1 MAEMF
6 PLFKNNDNIEE
17 GLSDKFISKLSQCNN
32 PHIICVYGDARLGKS
47 TKLNQIIN
55 GTISNN
61 YYSLREPF
69 KTKLEIHTTQT
80 KGCDFYG
87 PVKVRD
93 LIDRNEIDIND
104 LEGFDR
110 NILNHEL
117 FFVDTEGL
125 KSIDIVTK
133 TCIAGIL
140 TILQISSIKI
150 LYMPTLENEK
160 FEEVAKNSKL
170 SNILRIFDNVSET
183 IVLIRDVPINDEYK
197 TYLQI
202 DAELNNN
209 QKGIFTEKIGKFF
222 DKLNAKR
229 AICELLPNYELAKN
243 NYEEYSLAYQMQ
255 MKNLIMTFLSKINN
269 NNINGTRLIDI
280 IKELIEIF
288 KQVEDIDV
296 MRNTDNA
303 LNSILKNTFEQKV
316 NKFYDEIKDRITQL
330 DRALIGLENNNQGI
344 KDYLIDYTRN
354 GLRETWDIYNDS
366 IKNEVDNIIDKY
378 QYKLSL
384 DINSKSKEIQD
395 KIIDEEKKILTLSQ
409 NNDVDGFFKKFTF
422 FEEINQNQVDELIQ
436 KIINDFFAKLENE
449 FNCLSPEFKQE
460 VQEYLKNTLNE
471 NLKYRI
477 NSMPTRENYL
487 IKIFEEIKLTI
498 SNPFVF
504 ELLNKSKE
512 EIEKNLE
519 LEVLKSKIDL
529 YLSQINV
536 KQPNKEDFQKKLK
549 ELYEDIINKLKQRI
563 VSIEKDED
571 IKKFL
576 EAQLKGRTIA
586 NAMYIIKPISI
597 QNKVV
602 NMDNNNLL
610 IGEFKNENKQKFNIE
625 YDSFHKCY
633 TIQNVENGQFLTCDD
648 STIFFSV
655 KNNNENQQW
664 HITNNDNG
672 GYEIILEKNKK
683 LMQVEE
689 NANNGSGVSCQE
701 KKGKPN
707 QTFYFEATTKTM
719 PPPPKPNEPPKYI
732 PPPQPQVNYFPRPN
746 WHYPYINQVS
756 IVDALG
762 SVGYPNDKA
771 YRIRIG
777 ARNNIPGTPLS
788 PDYNT
793 RMLNLM
799 KEGRLIIP

>member
-269 NNINGTRLIDI
+269 NDINGTRLIDI

-303 LNSILKNTFEQKV
+303 LDSILKNTFEQKV
-316 NKFYDEIKDRITQL
+316 NKFYDEINNRIKQL
-330 DRALIGLENNNQGI
+330 DRTLIGLENNNQGI

-449 FNCLSPEFKQE
+449 FNCLSPKFKQE
-460 VQEYLKNTLNE
+460 VQEYLKNNLNE

-536 KQPNKEDFQKKLK
+536 IQPNKEDFQKKLK

-610 IGEFKNENKQKFNIE
+610 IGEFKNENRQKFNIE

-648 STIFFSV
+648 STIFFSG

-664 HITNNDNG
+664 HIANNDNG

-719 PPPPKPNEPPKYI
+719 PPPPKPKEPPRYI

-762 SVGYPNDKA
+762 SVGYPNDRA

>member
-17 GLSDKFISKLSQCNN
+17 GISDKFISKLSQCNN

-269 NNINGTRLIDI
+269 NDINGTRLIDI

-316 NKFYDEIKDRITQL
+316 NKFYDEINNRIKQL

-449 FNCLSPEFKQE
+449 FNCLSPKFKQE

-536 KQPNKEDFQKKLK
+536 IQPNKEDFQKKLK

-610 IGEFKNENKQKFNIE
+610 IGEFKNENRQKFNIE

-648 STIFFSV
+648 TIIVFTG
-655 KNNNENQQW
+655 KNNDVNQQW

-762 SVGYPNDKA
+762 SVGYPNDRA

-788 PDYNT
+788 RDYNT

>member
-170 SNILRIFDNVSET
+170 SNILKIFDNVSET
-183 IVLIRDVPINDEYK
+183 IVLIRDVPIDEQYK

-209 QKGIFTEKIGKFF
+209 QKEIFIEKIGEFF
-222 DKLNAKR
+222 DNLNAKR

-269 NNINGTRLIDI
+269 NDINGTRLIDI

-449 FNCLSPEFKQE
+449 FNCLSPKFKQE
-460 VQEYLKNTLNE
+460 VQEYLKNNLNE

-536 KQPNKEDFQKKLK
+536 IQPNKEDFQKKLK

-610 IGEFKNENKQKFNIE
+610 IGEFKNENRQKFNIE

-648 STIFFSV
+648 TIIVFTG
-655 KNNNENQQW
+655 KNNDVNQQW

-719 PPPPKPNEPPKYI
+719 PPPPKPHEPPKYI

-762 SVGYPNDKA
+762 SVGYPNDRA

>member
-1 MAEMF
+1 
-6 PLFKNNDNIEE
+6 
-17 GLSDKFISKLSQCNN
+17 
-32 PHIICVYGDARLGKS
+32 
-47 TKLNQIIN
+47 
-55 GTISNN
+55 
-61 YYSLREPF
+61 
-69 KTKLEIHTTQT
+69 
-80 KGCDFYG
+80 
-87 PVKVRD
+87 
-93 LIDRNEIDIND
+93 
-104 LEGFDR
+104 
-110 NILNHEL
+110 
-117 FFVDTEGL
+117 
-125 KSIDIVTK
+125 
-133 TCIAGIL
+133 
-140 TILQISSIKI
+140 
-150 LYMPTLENEK
+150 
-160 FEEVAKNSKL
+160 
-170 SNILRIFDNVSET
+170 
-183 IVLIRDVPINDEYK
+183 
-197 TYLQI
+197 
-202 DAELNNN
+202 
-209 QKGIFTEKIGKFF
+209 
-222 DKLNAKR
+222 
-229 AICELLPNYELAKN
+229 
-243 NYEEYSLAYQMQ
+243 
-255 MKNLIMTFLSKINN
+255 
-269 NNINGTRLIDI
+269 
-280 IKELIEIF
+280 
-288 KQVEDIDV
+288 
-296 MRNTDNA
+296 
-303 LNSILKNTFEQKV
+303 
-316 NKFYDEIKDRITQL
+316 
-330 DRALIGLENNNQGI
+330 
-344 KDYLIDYTRN
+344 
-354 GLRETWDIYNDS
+354 
-366 IKNEVDNIIDKY
+366 
-378 QYKLSL
+378 
-384 DINSKSKEIQD
+384 
-395 KIIDEEKKILTLSQ
+395 
-409 NNDVDGFFKKFTF
+409 
-422 FEEINQNQVDELIQ
+422 
-436 KIINDFFAKLENE
+436 
-449 FNCLSPEFKQE
+449 
-460 VQEYLKNTLNE
+460 
-471 NLKYRI
+471 
-477 NSMPTRENYL
+477 MPTRENYL
-487 IKIFEEIKLTI
+487 INIFAEIKLTI

-504 ELLNKSKE
+504 ELLNKRAE
-512 EIEKNLE
+512 EIKGNLD
-519 LEVLKSKIDL
+519 LAVLKKQIEL
-529 YLSQINV
+529 YISEKKV

-602 NMDNNNLL
+602 NMDNNNNLL

-648 STIFFSV
+648 STIFFSG

-719 PPPPKPNEPPKYI
+719 PPPPKPKEPPRYI

-762 SVGYPNDKA
+762 SVGYPNDKP

>member
-269 NNINGTRLIDI
+269 NDINGTRLIDI

-449 FNCLSPEFKQE
+449 FNCLSPKFKQE
-460 VQEYLKNTLNE
+460 VQEYLKNNLNE

-648 STIFFSV
+648 TIIVFTG
-655 KNNNENQQW
+655 KNNDENQQW

-719 PPPPKPNEPPKYI
+719 PPPPKPKEPPRYI

>member
-269 NNINGTRLIDI
+269 NDINGTRLIDI

-449 FNCLSPEFKQE
+449 FNCLSPKFKQE
-460 VQEYLKNTLNE
+460 VQEYLKNNLNE

-519 LEVLKSKIDL
+519 LEVLKSKIDI

-536 KQPNKEDFQKKLK
+536 IQPNKEDFQKKLK
-549 ELYEDIINKLKQRI
+549 ELYEDIINKLEERKA
-563 VSIEKDED
+563 SIEKDED

-576 EAQLKGRTIA
+576 DSQLKGRTIA

-648 STIFFSV
+648 TIIVFTG
-655 KNNNENQQW
+655 KNNDVNQQW

-683 LMQVEE
+683 LMHVEE

-762 SVGYPNDKA
+762 SVGYPRDKA

-777 ARNNIPGTPLS
+777 ARNNIPGIPLG

>member
-269 NNINGTRLIDI
+269 NDINGTRLIDI

-288 KQVEDIDV
+288 KQVEDIDI

-316 NKFYDEIKDRITQL
+316 NKFYDEIKDRIAQL
-330 DRALIGLENNNQGI
+330 DIALIGLENNNQGI

-449 FNCLSPEFKQE
+449 FNCLSPKFKQE
-460 VQEYLKNTLNE
+460 VQEYLKNNLNE

-648 STIFFSV
+648 STIFFSG

-719 PPPPKPNEPPKYI
+719 PPPPKPKEPPRYI

>member
-1 MAEMF
+1 
-6 PLFKNNDNIEE
+6 
-17 GLSDKFISKLSQCNN
+17 
-32 PHIICVYGDARLGKS
+32 
-47 TKLNQIIN
+47 
-55 GTISNN
+55 
-61 YYSLREPF
+61 
-69 KTKLEIHTTQT
+69 
-80 KGCDFYG
+80 
-87 PVKVRD
+87 
-93 LIDRNEIDIND
+93 
-104 LEGFDR
+104 
-110 NILNHEL
+110 
-117 FFVDTEGL
+117 
-125 KSIDIVTK
+125 
-133 TCIAGIL
+133 
-140 TILQISSIKI
+140 
-150 LYMPTLENEK
+150 
-160 FEEVAKNSKL
+160 
-170 SNILRIFDNVSET
+170 
-183 IVLIRDVPINDEYK
+183 
-197 TYLQI
+197 
-202 DAELNNN
+202 
-209 QKGIFTEKIGKFF
+209 
-222 DKLNAKR
+222 
-229 AICELLPNYELAKN
+229 
-243 NYEEYSLAYQMQ
+243 
-255 MKNLIMTFLSKINN
+255 
-269 NNINGTRLIDI
+269 
-280 IKELIEIF
+280 
-288 KQVEDIDV
+288 
-296 MRNTDNA
+296 
-303 LNSILKNTFEQKV
+303 
-316 NKFYDEIKDRITQL
+316 
-330 DRALIGLENNNQGI
+330 
-344 KDYLIDYTRN
+344 
-354 GLRETWDIYNDS
+354 
-366 IKNEVDNIIDKY
+366 
-378 QYKLSL
+378 
-384 DINSKSKEIQD
+384 
-395 KIIDEEKKILTLSQ
+395 
-409 NNDVDGFFKKFTF
+409 
-422 FEEINQNQVDELIQ
+422 
-436 KIINDFFAKLENE
+436 
-449 FNCLSPEFKQE
+449 
-460 VQEYLKNTLNE
+460 
-471 NLKYRI
+471 
-477 NSMPTRENYL
+477 MPTRENYL

-610 IGEFKNENKQKFNIE
+610 IGEFKNENRQKFNIE

-648 STIFFSV
+648 TIIVFTG
-655 KNNNENQQW
+655 KNNDVNQQW

-719 PPPPKPNEPPKYI
+719 PPPPKLPEPPKYI

-762 SVGYPNDKA
+762 SVGYPNDRA

-788 PDYNT
+788 RDYNT

>member
-269 NNINGTRLIDI
+269 NDINGTRLIDI

-449 FNCLSPEFKQE
+449 FNCLSPKFKQE

-648 STIFFSV
+648 STIFFSG

-719 PPPPKPNEPPKYI
+719 PPPPKPKEPPRYI

-762 SVGYPNDKA
+762 SVGYPNDRA

>member
-269 NNINGTRLIDI
+269 NDINGTRLIDI

-288 KQVEDIDV
+288 KQVEDIDI

-316 NKFYDEIKDRITQL
+316 NKFYDEIKDRIAQL
-330 DRALIGLENNNQGI
+330 DIALIGLENNNQGI

-449 FNCLSPEFKQE
+449 FNCLSPKFKQE
-460 VQEYLKNTLNE
+460 VQEYLKNNLNE

-602 NMDNNNLL
+602 NVDNNNLL

-648 STIFFSV
+648 TIIVFIG
-655 KNNNENQQW
+655 KNNDVNQQW

-689 NANNGSGVSCQE
+689 NTNNGSGVSCQE

-719 PPPPKPNEPPKYI
+719 PPPPKPKEPPRYI

-788 PDYNT
+788 PYYNT
-793 RMLNLM
+793 RMLDLM
-799 KEGRLIIP
+799 KQGRLIIP

>member
-17 GLSDKFISKLSQCNN
+17 GISDKFISKLSQCNN

-269 NNINGTRLIDI
+269 NDINGTRLIDI

-449 FNCLSPEFKQE
+449 FNCLSPKFKQE

-648 STIFFSV
+648 TIIVFTG
-655 KNNNENQQW
+655 KNNDVNQQW

-762 SVGYPNDKA
+762 SVGYPNDRA

>member
-316 NKFYDEIKDRITQL
+316 NKFYDEIKGRIAQL
-330 DRALIGLENNNQGI
+330 DRTLIGLENNNQGI

-449 FNCLSPEFKQE
+449 FNCLSPKFKQE
-460 VQEYLKNTLNE
+460 VQEYLKNNLNE

-519 LEVLKSKIDL
+519 LEVLKSKIDI

-689 NANNGSGVSCQE
+689 NTNNGSGVSCQE

-762 SVGYPNDKA
+762 SVGYPNDRA

>member
-269 NNINGTRLIDI
+269 NDINGTRLIDI

-316 NKFYDEIKDRITQL
+316 NKFYDEIKDRIKQL

-449 FNCLSPEFKQE
+449 FNCLSPKFKQE
-460 VQEYLKNTLNE
+460 VQEYLKNNLNE

-610 IGEFKNENKQKFNIE
+610 IGEFKNENRQKFNIE

-648 STIFFSV
+648 TIIVFSG
-655 KNNNENQQW
+655 KNNDVNQQW

>member
-269 NNINGTRLIDI
+269 NDINGTRLIDI

-316 NKFYDEIKDRITQL
+316 NKFYDEIKNRIAQL
-330 DRALIGLENNNQGI
+330 DRTLIGLENNNQGI

-449 FNCLSPEFKQE
+449 FNCLSPKFKQE
-460 VQEYLKNTLNE
+460 VQEYLKNNLNE

-536 KQPNKEDFQKKLK
+536 IQPNKEDFQKKLK

-563 VSIEKDED
+563 VSIQKDED

-610 IGEFKNENKQKFNIE
+610 IGEFKNENRQKFNIE

-683 LMQVEE
+683 LMHVEE

>member
-125 KSIDIVTK
+125 KSIDIATK

-140 TILQISSIKI
+140 TILQISSINI

-269 NNINGTRLIDI
+269 NDINGTRLIDI

-436 KIINDFFAKLENE
+436 KIINDFFAKLTNE

-471 NLKYRI
+471 NLKYKI

-610 IGEFKNENKQKFNIE
+610 IGEFKNENRQKFNIE

-648 STIFFSV
+648 STIFFSG

-719 PPPPKPNEPPKYI
+719 PPPPKPKEPPRYI

-762 SVGYPNDKA
+762 SVGYPNDRA

>member
-269 NNINGTRLIDI
+269 NDINGTRLIDI

-316 NKFYDEIKDRITQL
+316 NKFYDEIKDRIKQL

-602 NMDNNNLL
+602 NVDNNNLL

-648 STIFFSV
+648 TIIVFTG
-655 KNNNENQQW
+655 KNNDVNQQW

-762 SVGYPNDKA
+762 SVGYPNDKP

>member
-1 MAEMF
+1 
-6 PLFKNNDNIEE
+6 
-17 GLSDKFISKLSQCNN
+17 
-32 PHIICVYGDARLGKS
+32 
-47 TKLNQIIN
+47 
-55 GTISNN
+55 
-61 YYSLREPF
+61 
-69 KTKLEIHTTQT
+69 
-80 KGCDFYG
+80 
-87 PVKVRD
+87 
-93 LIDRNEIDIND
+93 
-104 LEGFDR
+104 
-110 NILNHEL
+110 
-117 FFVDTEGL
+117 
-125 KSIDIVTK
+125 
-133 TCIAGIL
+133 
-140 TILQISSIKI
+140 
-150 LYMPTLENEK
+150 MPTLEDEK
-160 FEEVAKNSKL
+160 FKEVAKNSKL
-170 SNILRIFDNVSET
+170 SNILKIFDNVSET
-183 IVLIRDVPINDEYK
+183 IVLIRDVPIDEQYK

-209 QKGIFTEKIGKFF
+209 QKEIFTEKIGEFF
-222 DKLNAKR
+222 DNLNAKR

-255 MKNLIMTFLSKINN
+255 MKNLIMTFLSKIKNN
-269 NNINGTRLIDI
+269 NVNGTRLIDI
-280 IKELIEIF
+280 IKELIDIF
-288 KQVEDIDV
+288 KQVKNINV

-303 LNSILKNTFEQKV
+303 LDSILKNTFEQKV
-316 NKFYDEIKDRITQL
+316 NKFYDEINNRIKQL
-330 DRALIGLENNNQGI
+330 DRTLIGLENNNQGI

-354 GLRETWDIYNDS
+354 GLRETWNIYNDS

-378 QYKLSL
+378 QNKLSL
-384 DINSKSKEIQD
+384 DIISKCKEIQD
-395 KIIDEEKKILTLSQ
+395 KIRNSQIKIVTLSE
-409 NNDVDGFFKKFTF
+409 NKDVDDFFQKFSF
-422 FEEINQNQVDELIQ
+422 PEEINQNQVDELIQ
-436 KIINDFFAKLENE
+436 KIINDFFANFTNE

-471 NLKYRI
+471 NLKYKI
-477 NSMPTRENYL
+477 NSMTTRENYL
-487 IKIFEEIKLTI
+487 INIFAEIKLTI

-504 ELLNKSKE
+504 ELLNKRAE
-512 EIEKNLE
+512 EIKGNLD
-519 LEVLKSKIDL
+519 LAVLKKQIEL
-529 YLSQINV
+529 YISEKKV

-549 ELYEDIINKLKQRI
+549 ELYEDVINKLEERKA
-563 VSIEKDED
+563 SIEKDED

-576 EAQLKGRTIA
+576 DSQLKGRTIA

-597 QNKVV
+597 KNKVV

-610 IGEFKNENKQKFNIE
+610 IGEFKNENRQKFNIE

-648 STIFFSV
+648 TIIVFTG
-655 KNNNENQQW
+655 KNNDVNQQW

-689 NANNGSGVSCQE
+689 NANNGAGVSCQE

-719 PPPPKPNEPPKYI
+719 PPPPKLPEPPV
-732 PPPQPQVNYFPRPN
+732 PQVNYFPRPN
-746 WHYPYINQVS
+746 WHYPYTNQVS

-788 PDYNT
+788 RDYNT

>member
-269 NNINGTRLIDI
+269 NDINGTRLIDI

-288 KQVEDIDV
+288 KQVEDIDI

-316 NKFYDEIKDRITQL
+316 NKFYDEIKDRIKQL

-449 FNCLSPEFKQE
+449 FNCLSPKFKQE
-460 VQEYLKNTLNE
+460 VQEYLKNNLNE

-536 KQPNKEDFQKKLK
+536 IQPNKEDFQKKLK

-576 EAQLKGRTIA
+576 DAQLKGRTIA

-610 IGEFKNENKQKFNIE
+610 IGEFKNENRQKFNIE

-719 PPPPKPNEPPKYI
+719 PPPPKPKEPPRYI

-762 SVGYPNDKA
+762 SVGYPNDRA

-777 ARNNIPGTPLS
+777 IRNNIPGTLLS
-788 PDYNT
+788 RDYNT

>member
-269 NNINGTRLIDI
+269 NDINGTRLIDI

-316 NKFYDEIKDRITQL
+316 NKFYDEIKDRIKQL

-602 NMDNNNLL
+602 NVDNNNLL

-648 STIFFSV
+648 TIIVFTG
-655 KNNNENQQW
+655 KNNDVNQQW

-701 KKGKPN
+701 KKRKPN

-762 SVGYPNDKA
+762 SVGYPNDKP

>member
-269 NNINGTRLIDI
+269 NDINGTRLIDI

-316 NKFYDEIKDRITQL
+316 NKFYDEINNRIKQL

-449 FNCLSPEFKQE
+449 FNCLSPKFKQE

-536 KQPNKEDFQKKLK
+536 IQPNKEDFQKKLK

-563 VSIEKDED
+563 VSIQKDED

-610 IGEFKNENKQKFNIE
+610 IGEFKNENRQKFNIE

-683 LMQVEE
+683 LMHVEE

-762 SVGYPNDKA
+762 SVGYPRDKA

-777 ARNNIPGTPLS
+777 ARNNIPGIPLS

>member
-61 YYSLREPF
+61 YYSLHEPF

-269 NNINGTRLIDI
+269 NDINGTRLIDI

-316 NKFYDEIKDRITQL
+316 NKFYDEIKGRIAQL
-330 DRALIGLENNNQGI
+330 DRTLIGLENNNKGI

-449 FNCLSPEFKQE
+449 FNCLSPKFKQE
-460 VQEYLKNTLNE
+460 VQEYLKNNLNE

-504 ELLNKSKE
+504 ELLNKSRE

-563 VSIEKDED
+563 VSIQKDED

-610 IGEFKNENKQKFNIE
+610 IGEFKNENRQKFNIE

-648 STIFFSV
+648 TIIVFTG
-655 KNNNENQQW
+655 KNNDENQQW

-719 PPPPKPNEPPKYI
+719 PPPPKPKEPPRYI

-762 SVGYPNDKA
+762 SVGYPNDRA

-777 ARNNIPGTPLS
+777 VRNNIPGTPFS

-793 RMLNLM
+793 RMLLLM

>member
-269 NNINGTRLIDI
+269 NDINGTRLIDI

-449 FNCLSPEFKQE
+449 FNCLSPKFKQE
-460 VQEYLKNTLNE
+460 VQEYLKNNLNE

-648 STIFFSV
+648 STIFFSG